1 MLHLLEVLCI
11 SSHLLLVVFERF
23 SPLCLDPNFV
33 YMFVGVCRVFLAGQ
47 SAGAHLAAC
56 ALVKQAQKE
65 GFEDPTKLSWSS
77 CKLKAFLAISGG

>member
-1 MLHLLEVLCI
+1 
-11 SSHLLLVVFERF
+11 
-23 SPLCLDPNFV
+23 
-33 YMFVGVCRVFLAGQ
+33 MFVGVCRVFLAGQ